1 MCQVGDYTLTMKT
14 PHRNKHF
21 RIVADCSGTYRIGP
35 QLFHSL
41 DDLVE
46 HYTKHAIYRLGVEK
60 LFLIKAFARR
70 QPPRDNSDAVGSI
83 GTNDIAAPPRDN
95 TYDM

>member
-1 MCQVGDYTLTMKT
+1 MKT

-21 RIVADCSGTYRIGP
+21 RIIADCSGTYRIGP

-46 HYTKHAIYRLGVEK
+46 HYTRHAIYRLGAEK
-60 LFLIKAFARR
+60 LFLVKPFAKADHLLGNGRA
-70 QPPRDNSDAVGSI
+70 SI
-83 GTNDIAAPPRDN
+83 DSLGGVLDSEDGLRHDN

>member
-1 MCQVGDYTLTMKT
+1 MKT

-21 RIVADCSGTYRIGP
+21 RIIADCSGTYRIGP

-46 HYTKHAIYRLGVEK
+46 HYTKHAIYRLGSEK
-60 LFLIKAFARR
+60 LFLVKPFAKTHQLRGNGR
-70 QPPRDNSDAVGSI
+70 VSTSSFVGAQDDGLQRDNM
-83 GTNDIAAPPRDN
+83 
-95 TYDM
+95 YDM

>member
-1 MCQVGDYTLTMKT
+1 MGDYTLTMKT

-21 RIVADCSGTYRIGP
+21 RIIADSSGTYRIGP

-46 HYTKHAIYRLGVEK
+46 HYTKHPIYRLGAEK
-60 LFLIKAFARR
+60 LYLVKPFSKSPSALAT
-70 QPPRDNSDAVGSI
+70 PRSNVTHQAEPLDPANM
-83 GTNDIAAPPRDN
+83 
-95 TYDM
+95 YDM

>member
-1 MCQVGDYTLTMKT
+1 MKT

-21 RIVADCSGTYRIGP
+21 RIIVDSTGTYRIGP

-46 HYTKHAIYRLGVEK
+46 HYMKHAIYRLGTEK
-60 LFLIKAFARR
+60 LFLIKPFVRR
-70 QPPRDNSDAVGSI
+70 QPPRDISDAVGSI
-83 GTNDIAAPPRDN
+83 GTSDVAEPPRDN
-95 TYDM
+95 AYDM